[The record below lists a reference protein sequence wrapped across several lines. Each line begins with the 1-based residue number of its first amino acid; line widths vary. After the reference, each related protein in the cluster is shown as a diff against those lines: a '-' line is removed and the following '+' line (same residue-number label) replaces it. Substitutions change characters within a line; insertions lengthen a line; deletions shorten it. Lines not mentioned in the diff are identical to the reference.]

1 MKENSLVLYSIRSS
15 AILLRWVKHNEAQNK
30 NSTEETTKTLRKH
43 NYYSYVL
50 VKLTEIYIPTKS
62 LWPVA
67 SMLFR
72 LMPLKSNSADPHEEK
87 WNSFSFYRG
96 SLHRNTQSS
105 HVFDRT
111 VILGIF
117 SLTFAQQFPVDVK
130 WRPCDR
136 TTENKNVVY

>member
-30 NSTEETTKTLRKH
+30 NSTEETPEKIRKH

-50 VKLTEIYIPTKS
+50 VKLTEIYTPTKS

-72 LMPLKSNSADPHEEK
+72 LMPSKSNSADPHEEK
-87 WNSFSFYRG
+87 
-96 SLHRNTQSS
+96 
-105 HVFDRT
+105 
-111 VILGIF
+111 
-117 SLTFAQQFPVDVK
+117 
-130 WRPCDR
+130 
-136 TTENKNVVY
+136 